1 MWTRFSVAALVLVG
15 LLASGALSQAPD
27 PAQQRTRAQEQMN
40 KGNFKVAYDD
50 FRALCLNEKN
60 DGKEV
65 ASDLVL
71 AVQCLNSLGRTKE
84 FDEFVEATIKAHPNN
99 WRLKQEAANQY
110 INSQHQGFLIA
121 GKYERGFHRGGGK
134 VVNSVEKDRVRA
146 LQLMQEAIQLAQKDD
161 VKPEV
166 AQFFLRLSE
175 QLLNNRGSEE
185 AWRLQYLVDLATL
198 PDLDDGYFYYRNN
211 NGAPVDEKGNPVYH
225 TNPGSWEKATTD
237 GQRWRWAQEQAIENH
252 PQLKFDV
259 WMQFAQFLEQQF
271 GVQTMQQG
279 NYGRFFGPQ
288 SDDDTKKDES
298 GTYALHT
305 LKEDETIAKLAS
317 GIKRF
322 TLPDE
327 FNYIKLWQ
335 KIVAEDKGI
344 HSENAYTQLA
354 QVFENRRQ
362 YPTAAKVWADN
373 IAKHGAGPN
382 NWKTD
387 RRNQIVN
394 NWGTFEP
401 SNTQPAGQGAVVD
414 FRFRNGKK
422 VKFEANALKIDQLL
436 TDLKAYLKSD
446 PGNSIDWNK
455 INIGNI
461 GSQIV
466 YNNETKYVG
475 ESVATWSL
483 DLDPRKEHFDRR
495 ITVTTPMQKPGAYLL
510 TGTMDNGNVSKIIV
524 WVADTAIVHKVL
536 EGKQLY
542 YIGDAV
548 NGAPIAEANVEFF
561 GWQSRHIGNNKF
573 QVVTTNFAEKS
584 GPDGIL
590 IPDPKDL
597 KSDNFQWL
605 ITARDGKDG
614 KARFA
619 YYGFQGV
626 WNGAV
631 HDQEYK
637 QVKIFTITDRPVYR
651 PKQKV
656 NFKLWLRTTK
666 YDQEDTSEYAKK
678 TIPIAIFNPKNEKVQ
693 TKTIDTD
700 DYGGYVGEYEL
711 PEDAT
716 LGQYRISL
724 DAGHNIP
731 LNAMGGNTF
740 RVEEYKKPEF
750 EVKVDAPTEP
760 VMLGEKIT
768 AKINAKYY
776 FGAPVA
782 KGKIKYK
789 ITRSPHNETWYPSA
803 PWDWC
808 FGQGYWWYGYD
819 YSWYRGFNDWCGCR
833 RPLPPWIHRGPQHPP
848 EIVAEVEREISP
860 DGSLDVEIDTAIAK
874 ELHGNTDHEYSISVE
889 VRDESRR
896 TITGS
901 GNVLVARKP
910 FKVFTWIDRGY
921 YRVGDT
927 VGANFKAQTLD
938 KKPVEGKGVVT
949 LYKITYDDKKQPIET
964 AVRRWD
970 VNTNAEGVAEQQ
982 IKASAKGQYRL
993 SYVLTDKK
1001 EHKIEGGYIFTIVGD
1016 GVEGSDYRF
1025 NNLELV
1031 QDKQDYV
1038 PGDKLKLQVN
1048 TDRNDSTVLLFVRP
1062 TGAQYGRSVYQPPKV
1077 IRLKGKSVVEEI
1089 DIVKRDMPNFF
1100 VEALTI
1106 SGGKVYTETKELI
1119 VPPEKRVLN
1128 VEVLPSATVY
1138 KPGQKAKVNV
1148 KLTDFNGENY
1158 SGSTVVSVYDKS
1170 VEYISGGSNV
1180 PDIKEFFW
1188 KWRRH
1193 HNPQTEESLARHS
1206 YNMSLPNK
1214 PGMEFL
1220 GVFGASV
1227 ADEMEQDEAVA
1238 LGDGKFE
1245 GGFGGGRGGML
1256 ANRAMAMDGVGGGG
1270 GRRMEMAAGMAP
1282 GMAPMAAAAPGMN
1295 MLADRQELRKS
1306 AGDANGVE
1314 MQQKQQAGGNA
1325 PLIEPSVRTKFADT
1339 AYWNGAITTG
1349 KDGTAEI
1356 EIDMP
1361 ENLTGW
1367 KIRVW
1372 GMGQG
1377 TKVGSGD
1384 AEVTTRKD
1392 LLVRLQAPRF
1402 FVQKD
1407 EVVLT
1412 ANVHNYLPKEKEVSV
1427 TLEVPGGI
1435 LQPMSDTTVM
1445 VKIPAGGEQR
1455 VDWRCKVTNEG
1466 QAVVRMK
1473 ALTDEES
1480 DAMEMKMPAFVH
1492 GMLKTE
1498 SWASTIRPDKEIGK
1512 VNISVPTER
1521 RVEQSR
1527 LEIRYSPSLAMA
1539 MVDALPYLAEY
1550 PYDTTDTTL
1559 NRFLPSV
1566 ITQKTLLDLK
1576 LNLKEIGE
1584 KRSNLNAQEI
1594 GDDKERAKGWKRF
1607 ERNPVFDE
1615 EELSRMVKDG
1625 VKALTEQQISDGG
1638 WGWFSGW
1645 GEKSYPHTTAV
1656 VVHGLQVAKAN
1667 DVAIVPGVLE
1677 RGVNWLKLYQ
1687 AAELQKLKNFENK
1700 TKDVPHKQYADALD
1714 AFIYMVLND
1723 AEADNTE
1730 MRDRLYRDRVQL
1742 PVYAKAM
1749 FGLALE
1755 KVKDKEKLDMILQN
1769 IEQFLVQDTENE
1781 TAYLRL
1787 PQDNQWWCWY
1797 GSEVEANA
1805 YYLKL
1810 LSKTE
1815 GKGERA
1821 PRIVKYLLNNR
1832 KHATYW
1838 QNTRDTAV
1846 CVESFAEFVKQSG
1859 EQEPALTVEVWID
1872 GEKKKE
1878 VEINKDNLFTYD
1890 NKFVLEGKDVKDGMH
1905 EIEIKRRGKGPIYFN
1920 AYLTNFTL
1928 EDHITKAGLE
1938 VKVNRKYYK
1947 LTPVDKQIKV
1957 EGSRGQALNQKVEKY
1972 ERGELKEG
1980 DTLKSGDLVEVE
1992 LEIDSKN
1999 DYEYIMFEDMKA
2011 AGFETVDVK
2020 SGYNSNSLGAY
2031 MELRDNRVT
2040 FFVRALA
2047 RGKHSVSY
2055 RMRAEIPGK
2064 FSALPTKAS
2073 AVYAPE
2079 LKGNS
2084 DEIKLNIVD

>member
-1 MWTRFSVAALVLVG
+1 MNRTIWIRFSVAALVLLGVI
-15 LLASGALSQAPD
+15 ASGALSQAPD
-27 PAQQRTRAQEQMN
+27 PAQVRAKAQKAMN
-40 KGNFKVAYDD
+40 EGNFKVAYDD
-50 FRALCLNEKN
+50 FRTLCLDGKN

-65 ASDLVL
+65 GSDLER
-71 AVQCLNSLGRTKE
+71 AVQCLNNLGRLKE
-84 FDEFVEATIKAHPNN
+84 FDELVEATIKAHPNN

-110 INSQHQGFLIA
+110 INVQHQGFLIA
-121 GKYERGFHRGGGK
+121 GKYERGHHRGGGK

-146 LQLMQEAIQLAQKDD
+146 LQLMQEAIPLAQKDD
-161 VKPEV
+161 NKGEV

-175 QLLNNRGSEE
+175 QLLNNRGYAE
-185 AWRLQYLVDLATL
+185 AWRLQYLVDLTTL
-198 PDLDDGYFYYRNN
+198 PDLDDGYFYYRDY
-211 NGAPVDEKGNPVYH
+211 NGAPVDEKGNPIYH
-225 TNPGSWEKATTD
+225 TKPESWEKATTD
-237 GQRWRWAQEQAIENH
+237 GQRWRWSQEQAIENQ
-252 PQLKFDV
+252 PALRFAV

-279 NYGRFFGPQ
+279 GYGRHFGAPQ

-335 KIVAEDKGI
+335 KIVAEDKGQ
-344 HSENAYTQLA
+344 HSENALTHLA

-362 YPTAAKVWADN
+362 YPTAAKYWADN
-373 IAKHGAGPN
+373 ITKHGPGPN
-382 NWKTD
+382 DWKKL
-387 RRNQIVN
+387 RREQIVA

-401 SNTQPAGQGAVVD
+401 TNTQPAGQGAVVD
-414 FRFRNGKK
+414 FRFRNAKK
-422 VKFEANALKIDQLL
+422 VKFDAREIKVDLL
-436 TDLKAYLKSD
+436 LADLKAYLKSD
-446 PGNSIDWNK
+446 PGNNVDWNK
-455 INIGNI
+455 INLGQIGYR
-461 GSQIV
+461 IV
-466 YNNETKYVG
+466 HQNETKYLG
-475 ESVATWSL
+475 EAVAAWEL
-483 DLDPRKEHFDRR
+483 ELDPRKDHFDRR
-495 ITVTTPMQKPGAYLL
+495 VTVTTPMQKPGAYML
-510 TGTMDNGNVSKIIV
+510 TGTLVDGNVSKIIV
-524 WVADTAIVHKVL
+524 WVADTALVHKVL

-542 YIGDAV
+542 YVGDAV
-548 NGAPIAEANVEFF
+548 NGAPIPEANVEFF
-561 GWQSRHIGNNKF
+561 GWQQRHLGGNRF

-590 IPDPKDL
+590 MPDPKDL
-597 KSDNFQWL
+597 KADNFQWL
-605 ITARDGKDG
+605 ITARTDKG
-614 KARFA
+614 RLA

-626 WNGAV
+626 WNAAV

-656 NFKLWLRTTK
+656 NFKLWVRTAK
-666 YDQEDTSEYAKK
+666 YDQEDNSEFAKK
-678 TIPIAIFNPKNEKVQ
+678 TFPIVVYDPKNQKIL
-693 TKTIDTD
+693 TKSVETD
-700 DYGGYVGEYEL
+700 EYGGYVGELEL
-711 PEDAT
+711 AADAT
-716 LGQYRISL
+716 LGQYRIQL
-724 DAGHNIP
+724 DQGHNIP
-731 LNAMGGNTF
+731 FNAMGGNTF

-750 EVKVDAPTEP
+750 EVKVAAPEEP

-789 ITRSPHNETWYPSA
+789 ITRNSYSDNWYPSA

-808 FGQGYWWYGYD
+808 FGEGYWWFGYD
-819 YSWYRGFNDWCGCR
+819 YPWYRGFSEWAGCK
-833 RPLPPWIHRGPQHPP
+833 RPMPWWGFRGQRNPP
-848 EIVAEVEREISP
+848 EIVAEVERDISP

-874 ELHGNTDHEYSISVE
+874 EMHGNTDHEYTISVE

-896 TITGS
+896 TITGE
-901 GNVLVARKP
+901 GKVLVARKP
-910 FKVFTWIDRGY
+910 FKVFAWIDRGY

-938 KKPVEGKGVVT
+938 KKPVEGKGVLT
-949 LYKITYDDKKQPIET
+949 LYKITYDAKKQPIET
-964 AVRRWD
+964 AVRQWD
-970 VNTNAEGVAEQQ
+970 LNTNAEGVAEQQ
-982 IKASAKGQYRL
+982 MKASAKGQYRL
-993 SYVLTDKK
+993 SYELVDSKK
-1001 EHKIEGGYIFTIVGD
+1001 HKIEGGYIFTIVGD
-1016 GVEGSDYRF
+1016 GVDGSDYRF
-1025 NNLELV
+1025 NNLELI
-1031 QDKQDYV
+1031 QDKKDYV
-1038 PGDKLKLQVN
+1038 PGDKLKLQIN
-1048 TDRNDSTVLLFVRP
+1048 TDRTDSTVLLFTRP
-1062 TGAQYGRSVYQPPKV
+1062 TNGVYQPPKV
-1077 IRLKGKSVVEEI
+1077 IRLKGKSTIEDIE
-1089 DIVKRDMPNFF
+1089 IVKRDMPNFF

-1106 SGGKVYTETKELI
+1106 SGGRVHIETKELI
-1119 VPPEKRVLN
+1119 VPPEKRILN
-1128 VEVLPSATVY
+1128 VEVLPSETVY
-1138 KPGQKAKVNV
+1138 KPGAKAKVKI

-1158 SGSTVVSVYDKS
+1158 SGSTVVSMYDKS

-1180 PDIKEFFW
+1180 PNIKEFFW

-1193 HNPQTEESLARHS
+1193 HNPQTQESLARHS
-1206 YNMSLPNK
+1206 HNMTLLNK
-1214 PGMEFL
+1214 PGMDFL
-1220 GVFGASV
+1220 GVFGSSV
-1227 ADEMEQDEAVA
+1227 ADEVQDGDALASMVEAEGG
-1238 LGDGKFE
+1238 L
-1245 GGFGGGRGGML
+1245 GGFGGGGEGR
-1256 ANRAMAMDGVGGGG
+1256 GG
-1270 GRRMEMAAGMAP
+1270 GRMANRGMLMESRREMAGFAAAP
-1282 GMAPMAAAAPGMN
+1282 GAPMAANA
-1295 MLADRQELRKS
+1295 LADRAGGDMLRK
-1306 AGDANGVE
+1306 AAPADGVE
-1314 MQQKQQAGGNA
+1314 LQQAKQQGDGGGA
-1325 PLIEPSVRTKFADT
+1325 PLVEPSVRTKFADT
-1339 AYWNGAITTG
+1339 AYWNGSITTA
-1349 KDGTAEI
+1349 KDGTAEF
-1356 EIDMP
+1356 EVDMP

-1377 TKVGSGD
+1377 TRVGSGD

-1412 ANVHNYLPKEKEVSV
+1412 ANVHNYLPKEKEVTV
-1427 TLEVPGGI
+1427 TLEVPGGVI
-1435 LQPMSDTTVM
+1435 QPMTDATVKI
-1445 VKIPAGGEQR
+1445 KIPAGGEQR

-1466 QAVVRMK
+1466 EAVVRMK

-1498 SWASTIRPDKEIGK
+1498 SWASTIRPDKEVGK
-1512 VNISVPTER
+1512 VNIMVPTER
-1521 RVEQSR
+1521 RIEQSK

-1550 PYDTTDTTL
+1550 PYDSTDQTL

-1566 ITQKTLLDLK
+1566 ITQRTLLDLK

-1584 KRSNLNAQEI
+1584 KRTNLNAQEI

-1607 ERNPVFDE
+1607 DRNPVFDE

-1638 WGWFSGW
+1638 WGWFSGY
-1645 GEKSYPHTTAV
+1645 GEKSYPHTTCV
-1656 VVHGLQVAKAN
+1656 VVHGLQVAKSN
-1667 DVAIVPGVLE
+1667 DVAIVPGVIE
-1677 RGVNWLKLYQ
+1677 RGVNWLKIYQ
-1687 AAELQKLKNFENK
+1687 GQQLQYLKNFENK
-1700 TKDVPHKQYADALD
+1700 TKDVPKKQYADALD
-1714 AFIYMVLND
+1714 AFCYMILVD
-1723 AEADNTE
+1723 AGADNVE
-1730 MRDRLYRDRVQL
+1730 MRDRIYRDRIQV

-1755 KVKDKEKLDMILQN
+1755 KLGDKEKLDMILQN

-1781 TAYLRL
+1781 TAYLKL
-1787 PQDNQWWCWY
+1787 PQDNYWWCWY

-1815 GKGERA
+1815 AKGERA
-1821 PRIVKYLLNNR
+1821 PRLVKYLLNNR

-1846 CVESFAEFVKQSG
+1846 CVEAFADFVRASG

-1905 EIEIKRRGKGPIYFN
+1905 EVEIKRRGKGPIYFN

-1938 VKVNRKYYK
+1938 VKVERKYYK
-1947 LTPVDKQIKV
+1947 LNPVDKQIKV

-1972 ERGELKEG
+1972 ERVELKEG
-1980 DTLKSGDLVEVE
+1980 DTLKSGDLVEIE
-1992 LEIDSKN
+1992 LAIDSKN
-1999 DYEYIMFEDMKA
+1999 DYEYVMFEDMKA
-2011 AGFETVDVK
+2011 AGLETVDLR

-2040 FFVRALA
+2040 FMVRALA
-2047 RGKHSVSY
+2047 RGNHSVSY

-2064 FSALPTKAS
+2064 FSALPTRAS

>member
-1 MWTRFSVAALVLVG
+1 MNSKPWIRFSLAGLVLLAVI
-15 LLASGALSQAPD
+15 ASGALSQAPN
-27 PAQQRTRAQEQMN
+27 PAQTRTKAQTAMN
-40 KGNFKVAYDD
+40 QGNFKVAYDD
-50 FRALCLNEKN
+50 FRLLCLDPKN

-65 ASDLVL
+65 ATDL
-71 AVQCLNSLGRTKE
+71 ANGVQCLNNLGRLKE
-84 FDEFVEATIKAHPNN
+84 FDEFIEATIKAHSGN
-99 WRLKQEAANQY
+99 WRLLQEAANQY
-110 INSQHQGFLIA
+110 INVQHQGFLIA
-121 GKYERGFHRGGGK
+121 GKYERGHHRGGGK
-134 VVNSVEKDRVRA
+134 VVNSTERDRVRG
-146 LQLMQEAIQLAQKDD
+146 LQLMQDALPLVVKDD
-161 VKPEV
+161 NKADVS
-166 AQFFLRLSE
+166 QFYLRLSE
-175 QLLNNRGSEE
+175 YLLNNRGFYE
-185 AWRLQYLVDLATL
+185 AWRLQYLVDLSKL
-198 PDLDDGYFYYRNN
+198 PDLDDGYVMYQEY
-211 NGAPVDEKGNPVYH
+211 NGVPVDEQGNPVFH
-225 TNPGSWEKATTD
+225 SKPESWEKATTD
-237 GQRWRWAQEQAIENH
+237 GQRWRWAQEQAIENQ
-252 PQLKFDV
+252 PSQRLAI
-259 WMQFAQFLEQQF
+259 WSQFAEFLEQQF
-271 GVQTMQQG
+271 GVQSMQYG
-279 NYGRFFGPQ
+279 NWGRNFGRPT
-288 SDDDTKKDES
+288 SDDSTKKDES

-305 LKEDETIAKLAS
+305 LKEEETIAKLAS

-327 FNYIKLWQ
+327 FNYIKIWQ
-335 KIVAEDKGI
+335 KIVAEDKGAY
-344 HSENAYTQLA
+344 SENSLTHLA

-362 YPTAAKVWADN
+362 YPTAAKYWADS
-373 IAKHGAGPN
+373 IAKHGAGPSE
-382 NWKTD
+382 WKKL
-387 RRNQIVN
+387 RREQIVA

-401 SNTQPAGQGAVVD
+401 TNTQPAGQGAVVD
-414 FRFRNGKK
+414 FRFRNASK
-422 VKFEANALKIDQLL
+422 VKFEARSIKVDLL
-436 TDLKAYLKSD
+436 IADLKAYLKSD
-446 PGNSIDWNK
+446 PGNNVDWNK
-455 INIGNI
+455 INLGNI
-461 GSQIV
+461 GYRIV
-466 YNNETKYVG
+466 QQNETKYVG
-475 ESVATWSL
+475 DAVANWSL
-483 DLDPRKEHFDRR
+483 DLEPRKEHLDRR
-495 ITVTTPMQKPGAYLL
+495 ITVTTPLQKPGAYML
-510 TGTMDNGNVSKIIV
+510 TGTLENGNVSKIIL

-536 EGKQLY
+536 EGRQMY
-542 YIGDAV
+542 FVGDAV
-548 NGAPIAEANVEFF
+548 NGTPIPEANVEFF
-561 GWQSRHIGNNKF
+561 GWQSRHLGGNRF
-573 QVVTTNFAEKS
+573 QVVTANFAEKT
-584 GPDGIL
+584 GPDGL
-590 IPDPKDL
+590 LFPDPKDL
-597 KSDNFQWL
+597 KADNFQWL
-605 ITARDGKDG
+605 IMARSDKGRM
-614 KARFA
+614 AFF
-619 YYGFQGV
+619 GFNNV
-626 WNGAV
+626 WNAAV
-631 HDQEYK
+631 HDQEYN
-637 QVKIFTITDRPVYR
+637 QVKIFSITDRPVYR

-656 NFKLWLRTTK
+656 NFKMWFRTAK
-666 YDQEDTSEYAKK
+666 YDQEDTSEFAKR
-678 TIPIAIFNPKNEKVQ
+678 TVPIVIYSPKNEKVL
-693 TKTIDTD
+693 TKTIETD
-700 DYGGYVGEYEL
+700 EYGGYVGEYEL

-716 LGQYRISL
+716 LGQYRIQL
-724 DAGHNIP
+724 DQGHNIR
-731 LNAMGGNTF
+731 LNAMGGNSF

-750 EVKVDAPTEP
+750 EVKVAAPEEP

-789 ITRSPHNETWYPSA
+789 VLRTSYSDNWYPSA

-808 FGQGYWWYGYD
+808 FGQGYWWFGYD
-819 YSWYRGFNDWCGCR
+819 YPWYRGFNEWAGCR
-833 RPLPPWIHRGPQHPP
+833 RPLPWWGFRGQRNPP
-848 EIVAEVEREISP
+848 EVVAEVERDISP
-860 DGSLDVEIDTAIAK
+860 DGSLDVEIDTGIAK
-874 ELHGNTDHEYSISVE
+874 ELHGNTDHEYTISVE

-896 TITGS
+896 TITGE
-901 GNVLVARKP
+901 GKVLVARKP
-910 FKVFTWIDRGY
+910 FKVFAWIDRGY

-938 KKPVEGKGVVT
+938 KKPVAGKGVLT

-964 AVRRWD
+964 PVRKWD
-970 VNTNAEGVAEQQ
+970 LNTNAEGTAEQQ
-982 IKASAKGQYRL
+982 MKASEKGQYRL
-993 SYVLTDKK
+993 SYELVDSK

-1016 GVEGSDYRF
+1016 GVDGSDYRF
-1025 NNLELV
+1025 NNLELI
-1031 QDKQDYV
+1031 QDKKDYE
-1038 PGDKLKLQVN
+1038 PGDKLKLQIN
-1048 TDRNDSTVLLFVRP
+1048 TDRTDSTVLLFTRP
-1062 TGAQYGRSVYQPPKV
+1062 TNGVYQKPKV
-1077 IRLKGKSVVEEI
+1077 IRLKGKSTIEDIE
-1089 DIVKRDMPNFF
+1089 IVKRDMPNFF

-1106 SGGKVYTETKELI
+1106 SGGKVHVETKELI
-1119 VPPEKRVLN
+1119 VPPEKRILN
-1128 VEVLPSATVY
+1128 VEVLPSETVY
-1138 KPGQKAKVNV
+1138 KPGAKAKVKI

-1170 VEYISGGSNV
+1170 VDYISGGSNV

-1193 HNPQTEESLARHS
+1193 HNPQTQESLNRYSH
-1206 YNMSLPNK
+1206 NMTLPNK
-1214 PGMEFL
+1214 PGMENL

-1227 ADEMEQDEAVA
+1227 ADDAEESDELAVLA
-1238 LGDGKFE
+1238 EAGPAGL
-1245 GGFGGGRGGML
+1245 GGFGGGGGGPGAMRGM
-1256 ANRAMAMDGVGGGG
+1256 AMAA
-1270 GRRMEMAAGMAP
+1270 RRESAANSAMPAA
-1282 GMAPMAAAAPGMN
+1282 APMAAMDG
-1295 MLADRQELRKS
+1295 LADRGGGELRKNAAEKPG
-1306 AGDANGVE
+1306 AGLE
-1314 MQQKQQAGGNA
+1314 LQQAKQQAGGG
-1325 PLIEPSVRTKFADT
+1325 PLVEPSVRTKFADT
-1339 AYWNGAITTG
+1339 AYWNGAVTTG
-1349 KDGTAEI
+1349 KDGTAEL
-1356 EIDMP
+1356 EFDMP
-1361 ENLTGW
+1361 EQLTGW
-1367 KIRVW
+1367 KMRVW
-1372 GMGQG
+1372 GMGHG
-1377 TKVGSGD
+1377 TRVGSGD

-1412 ANVHNYLPKEKEVSV
+1412 ANVHNYLKVDKEVTV
-1427 TLEVPGGI
+1427 ALDVPGGL
-1435 LQPMSDTTVM
+1435 LQPMSDATVK

-1466 QAVVRMK
+1466 EAVVRMK

-1512 VNISVPTER
+1512 VNIMVPTER
-1521 RVEQSR
+1521 RAEQSL

-1550 PYDTTDTTL
+1550 PYDSTDQTL

-1566 ITQKTLLDLK
+1566 ITQRTLLDLK

-1594 GDDKERAKGWKRF
+1594 GDDKERAKQWKRF
-1607 ERNPVFDE
+1607 DRNPVFEE

-1638 WGWFSGW
+1638 WGWFSGY
-1645 GEKSYPHTTAV
+1645 GERSYPHTTCV
-1656 VVHGLQVAKAN
+1656 VVHGLQVAKSN
-1667 DVAIVPGVLE
+1667 DVAIVPGVIE
-1677 RGVNWLKLYQ
+1677 RGVEWIKRYQ
-1687 AAELQKLKNFENK
+1687 AEQLQWLKNFENK
-1700 TKDVPHKQYADALD
+1700 TPKVPQKQYADALD
-1714 AFIYMVLND
+1714 AFCHMILAD
-1723 AEADNTE
+1723 AGADNVE
-1730 MRDRLYRDRVQL
+1730 MRDRIYRDRIQI
-1742 PVYAKAM
+1742 PVYGKAM

-1755 KVKDKEKLDMILQN
+1755 KLGDKEKLNMILQN

-1781 TAYLRL
+1781 TAYLKL
-1787 PQDNQWWCWY
+1787 PQDNYWWCWY

-1821 PRIVKYLLNNR
+1821 PRLVKYLLNNR

-1846 CVESFAEFVKQSG
+1846 CVEAFAEFIRASG

-1890 NKFVLEGKDVKDGMH
+1890 NKFVLAGKDVKDGMH

-1947 LTPVDKQIKV
+1947 LNPVEKKIKV
-1957 EGSRGQALNQKVEKY
+1957 EGSRGQALDQKVEKY
-1972 ERGELKEG
+1972 ERQELKEG
-1980 DTLKSGDLVEVE
+1980 DTLKSGDLVEIE

-1999 DYEYIMFEDMKA
+1999 DYEYVMFEDMKA
-2011 AGFETVDVK
+2011 AGFETVDLR

-2040 FFVRALA
+2040 FMVRALA

>member
-1 MWTRFSVAALVLVG
+1 MNRTTWTRFSVTALVLLGVI
-15 LLASGALSQAPD
+15 ASGALSQAPD
-27 PAQQRTRAQEQMN
+27 PAQVRAKAQKAMN
-40 KGNFKVAYDD
+40 DGNFKVAYDA
-50 FRALCLNEKN
+50 FRTLCLEGKN

-65 ASDLVL
+65 ASDLER
-71 AVQCLNSLGRTKE
+71 AVQCLNNLGRIKE
-84 FDEFVEATIKAHPNN
+84 FDELAEATIKAHPNN
-99 WRLKQEAANQY
+99 WRLKQEVANQY
-110 INSQHQGFLIA
+110 INVQHQGFLIA
-121 GKYERGFHRGGGK
+121 GKYERGHHRGGGK

-146 LQLMQEAIQLAQKDD
+146 LQLMQDAIPLAQKDD
-161 VKPEV
+161 NKGEV

-175 QLLNNRGSEE
+175 QLLNNRGHYE
-185 AWRLQYLVDLATL
+185 AWRLQYLADLTTL
-198 PDLDDGYFYYRNN
+198 PDLDDGYFYYRDY

-225 TNPGSWEKATTD
+225 TKPESWEKATTD
-237 GQRWRWAQEQAIENH
+237 GQRWRWAQEQAIENQ
-252 PQLKFDV
+252 PALRIDI
-259 WMQFAQFLEQQF
+259 WMQFANFLEQQF

-279 NYGRFFGPQ
+279 GWGRHFGGPQ
-288 SDDDTKKDES
+288 TDDDTKKDES

-305 LKEDETIAKLAS
+305 LKEEETIAKLAS

-327 FNYIKLWQ
+327 FNFIKLYQ
-335 KIVAEDKGI
+335 KIVAEDKG
-344 HSENAYTQLA
+344 HYSENAMTHLA

-362 YPTAAKVWADN
+362 YPTAAKYWADN
-373 IAKHGAGPN
+373 IAKHGAGPSD
-382 NWKTD
+382 WKKA
-387 RRNQIVN
+387 RREQIVA
-394 NWGTFEP
+394 NWGTFEM

-422 VKFEANALKIDQLL
+422 VKFDAREIKVDLL
-436 TDLKAYLKSD
+436 LNDLKAYLKSD
-446 PGNSIDWNK
+446 PGNNVDWNK
-455 INIGNI
+455 INLGQIGYR
-461 GSQIV
+461 IV
-466 YNNETKYVG
+466 HQNETKYLG
-475 ESVATWSL
+475 EAVAAWEL
-483 DLDPRKEHFDRR
+483 DLEPRKDHFDKR
-495 ITVTTPMQKPGAYLL
+495 ITVTTPLQKPGAYML
-510 TGTMDNGNVSKIIV
+510 TGTLIDGNVSKIIV
-524 WVADTAIVHKVL
+524 WVADTALVHKVL

-542 YIGDAV
+542 YVGDAV
-548 NGAPIAEANVEFF
+548 NGAPIPEANVEFF
-561 GWQSRHIGNNKF
+561 GWQSRHLGGNRF

-597 KSDNFQWL
+597 KQDNFQWL
-605 ITARDGKDG
+605 ITARTDKG
-614 KARFA
+614 RLA

-626 WNGAV
+626 WNAAI
-631 HDQEYK
+631 HDQEYN

-656 NFKLWLRTTK
+656 NFKLWFRTAK
-666 YDQEDTSEYAKK
+666 YDQEDTSEFAKK
-678 TIPIAIFNPKNEKVQ
+678 TVPIVVYDPKNQKLL
-693 TKTIDTD
+693 TKTIETD
-700 DYGGYVGEYEL
+700 EYGGYAGELEL
-711 PEDAT
+711 KEDAT
-716 LGQYRISL
+716 LGTYRIQL
-724 DAGHNIP
+724 DQGHNIR

-750 EVKVDAPTEP
+750 EVKVAAPEEP

-789 ITRSPHNETWYPSA
+789 VLRNSYADNWYPSA

-808 FGQGYWWYGYD
+808 FGEGYWWFGYD
-819 YSWYRGFNDWCGCR
+819 YPWYRGFSEWAGCK
-833 RPLPPWIHRGPQHPP
+833 RPLPWWGYRGQRNPP
-848 EIVAEVEREISP
+848 EVVAEVEREISP

-874 ELHGNTDHEYSISVE
+874 ELHGNTDHEYTISVE

-896 TITGS
+896 TITGE
-901 GNVLVARKP
+901 GKVLVARKP
-910 FKVFTWIDRGY
+910 FKVFAWIDRGY

-938 KKPVEGKGVVT
+938 KKPVAGKGVLT
-949 LYKITYDDKKQPIET
+949 LYKISYDDKKQPIET
-964 AVRRWD
+964 PVRQWD
-970 VNTNAEGVAEQQ
+970 LNTNAEGVAGQQ
-982 IKASAKGQYRL
+982 MKASAKGQYRL
-993 SYVLTDKK
+993 SYVLEDSKQ
-1001 EHKIEGGYIFTIVGD
+1001 HKIEGGYIFTIVGD
-1016 GVEGSDYRF
+1016 GADGSDYRF
-1025 NNLELV
+1025 NNLELI
-1031 QDKQDYV
+1031 QDKKDYV
-1038 PGDKLKLQVN
+1038 PGDKLQLKIN
-1048 TDRNDSTVLLFVRP
+1048 TDRTDSTVLLFTRP
-1062 TGAQYGRSVYQPPKV
+1062 TNGVYQPPKV
-1077 IRLKGKSVVEEI
+1077 IRLKGKSTIENI

-1106 SGGKVYTETKELI
+1106 SGGRVHVETKELI
-1119 VPPEKRVLN
+1119 VPPEKRILN
-1128 VEVLPSATVY
+1128 VEVLPSAETY
-1138 KPGQKAKVNV
+1138 KPGSKAKVKI

-1180 PDIKEFFW
+1180 PNIKEFFW

-1193 HNPQTEESLARHS
+1193 HNPQTQESLNRYSH
-1206 YNMSLPNK
+1206 NMTLPNK
-1214 PGMEFL
+1214 PGMDFL
-1220 GVFGASV
+1220 GVFGSSV
-1227 ADEMEQDEAVA
+1227 ADEVGEEEQLVEAEGA
-1238 LGDGKFE
+1238 NL
-1245 GGFGGGRGGML
+1245 GGFGGGGGRGGMM
-1256 ANRAMAMDGVGGGG
+1256 AARGMAMES
-1270 GRRMEMAAGMAP
+1270 RRELAAFAAP
-1282 GMAPMAAAAPGMN
+1282 GAPMAAMN
-1295 MLADRQELRKS
+1295 GLADRQGGDMLRK
-1306 AGDANGVE
+1306 AAPADGVE
-1314 MQQKQQAGGNA
+1314 LQQAKQQTGGVQ
-1325 PLIEPSVRTKFADT
+1325 PLVEPSVRTKFADT
-1339 AYWNGAITTG
+1339 AYWNGAITTA

-1372 GMGQG
+1372 GMGHG
-1377 TKVGSGD
+1377 TRVGSGD

-1412 ANVHNYLPKEKEVSV
+1412 ANVHNYLKKEKEVSV

-1435 LQPMSDTTVM
+1435 LQPMSDATVM

-1466 QAVVRMK
+1466 EAVVRMK
-1473 ALTDEES
+1473 ALTVEES

-1498 SWASTIRPDKEIGK
+1498 SWASTIRPDKEVGK
-1512 VNISVPTER
+1512 VNLTVPTER
-1521 RVEQSR
+1521 RVDQSK

-1550 PYDTTDTTL
+1550 PYDSTDQTL

-1566 ITQKTLLDLK
+1566 ITQRTLLDLK

-1584 KRSNLNAQEI
+1584 KRTNLNAQEI

-1607 ERNPVFDE
+1607 DRNPVFEE

-1638 WGWFSGW
+1638 WGWFSGY
-1645 GEKSYPHTTAV
+1645 GERSYPHTTCV
-1656 VVHGLQVAKAN
+1656 VVHGLQVAKSN
-1667 DVAIVPGVLE
+1667 DVALVPGVLE
-1677 RGVNWLKLYQ
+1677 RGVEWLKRYQ
-1687 AAELQKLKNFENK
+1687 AEQLQWLKNFENK
-1700 TKDVPHKQYADALD
+1700 TKNVHQKQYADALD
-1714 AFIYMVLND
+1714 AFCYMILVD
-1723 AEADNTE
+1723 AGADNVE
-1730 MRDRLYRDRVQL
+1730 MRDRIYRDRIQV

-1755 KVKDKEKLDMILQN
+1755 KLGDKEKLGMILQN

-1781 TAYLRL
+1781 TAYLKL
-1787 PQDNQWWCWY
+1787 PQDNYWWCWY

-1815 GKGERA
+1815 AKGERA
-1821 PRIVKYLLNNR
+1821 PRLVKYLLNNR

-1846 CVESFAEFVKQSG
+1846 CVEAFADFVRASG

-1878 VEINKDNLFTYD
+1878 VEINRDNLFTYD
-1890 NKFVLEGKDVKDGMH
+1890 NKFVLAGKDVKDGMH
-1905 EIEIKRRGKGPIYFN
+1905 EVEIKRRGKGPIYFN

-1947 LTPVDKQIKV
+1947 LNPVDKQIKV

-1972 ERGELKEG
+1972 ERAELKEG

-1992 LEIDSKN
+1992 LAIDSKN
-1999 DYEYIMFEDMKA
+1999 DYEYVMFEDMKA
-2011 AGFETVDVK
+2011 AGFETVDLR

-2031 MELRDNRVT
+2031 MELRDARVT

-2047 RGKHSVSY
+2047 RGNHSVSY

>member
-1 MWTRFSVAALVLVG
+1 MNRSLWTRFSVAGLILLGLV
-15 LLASGALSQAPD
+15 ASGAFSQAPD
-27 PAQQRTRAQEQMN
+27 PTQLRAKAQQQMN
-40 KGNFKVAYDD
+40 TGNFKNAYDD
-50 FRALCLNEKN
+50 FRQLCLDPKN

-65 ASDLVL
+65 ASDLAQ
-71 AVQCLNSLGRTKE
+71 AVQCLNALGRIKE
-84 FDEFVEATIKAHPNN
+84 FDEVVEDAIKAHANN

-110 INSQHQGFLIA
+110 INVQHQGFLIA
-121 GKYERGFHRGGGK
+121 GKYERGHHRGGGK

-146 LQLMQEAIQLAQKDD
+146 LQLMQDGIPLAQKDD
-161 VKPEV
+161 AKPDV
-166 AQFFLRLSE
+166 AQYFLRLSE
-175 QLLNNRGSEE
+175 YLLNNRGVYE

-198 PDLDDGYFYYRNN
+198 PDLDDGYFYYRDY

-225 TNPGSWEKATTD
+225 TKPESWEKATTD

-252 PQLKFDV
+252 PPLKLDV

-271 GVQTMQQG
+271 GVQSMQQG
-279 NYGRFFGPQ
+279 GYGRFFSGAQ

-322 TLPDE
+322 KLPDE
-327 FNYIKLWQ
+327 FNYIKLFQ
-335 KIVAEDKGI
+335 KIVAEDKGV
-344 HSENAYTQLA
+344 HSENSLTQLA
-354 QVFENRRQ
+354 QIFENRRQ
-362 YPTAAKVWADN
+362 YPTAAKYWADS
-373 IAKHGAGPN
+373 IAKHGPGPN
-382 NWKTD
+382 DWKKA
-387 RRNQIVN
+387 RREQIVS
-394 NWGTFEP
+394 NWGLFEP
-401 SNTQPAGQGAVVD
+401 TNTQPAGAGAIVD

-422 VKFEANALKIDQLL
+422 VKFEANEIKVDLL
-436 TDLKAYLKSD
+436 LADLKAYLKSD
-446 PGNSIDWNK
+446 PGNNIDWNK

-461 GSQIV
+461 GYRIV
-466 YNNETKYVG
+466 NSNETKYVG
-475 ESVATWSL
+475 DSVANWSL
-483 DLDPRKEHFDRR
+483 DLEPRKEHFDRR
-495 ITVTTPMQKPGAYLL
+495 ISVTTPMQKPGAYLL
-510 TGTMDNGNVSKIIV
+510 TGTMENGNVSKIIV

-536 EGKQLY
+536 AGKQLY
-542 YIGDAV
+542 FIGDAV
-548 NGAPIAEANVEFF
+548 NGAPVPEANVEFF
-561 GWQSRHIGNNKF
+561 GWQSRHLGGNRF
-573 QVVTTNFAEKS
+573 QVVTSNFAEKA

-590 IPDPKDL
+590 MPDPKDL
-597 KSDNFQWL
+597 KQDNFQWL
-605 ITARDGKDG
+605 ITARDKDG
-614 KARFA
+614 KGRMAF
-619 YYGFQGV
+619 YGFQGV
-626 WNGAV
+626 WNGAAS
-631 HDQEYK
+631 DQEYN
-637 QVKIFTITDRPVYR
+637 QVKIFAITDRPVYR

-656 NFKLWLRTTK
+656 NFKLWFRTAK

-678 TIPIAIFNPKNEKVQ
+678 TLPIVIYNPKNEKVQ

-700 DYGGYVGEYEL
+700 EFGGYVGELDL
-711 PEDAT
+711 PEDAV
-716 LGQYRISL
+716 LGQYRIQL
-724 DAGHNIP
+724 DQGHNIRFT
-731 LNAMGGNTF
+731 AMGGNTF

-750 EVKVDAPTEP
+750 EVKVDAPTDP

-789 ITRSPHNETWYPSA
+789 ITRNSHNDNWYPSA

-808 FGQGYWWYGYD
+808 FGEGYWWYGYD
-819 YSWYRGFNDWCGCR
+819 YPWYRGFSEWASCR
-833 RPLPPWIHRGPQHPP
+833 RPLPWWGYRGHQNPP
-848 EIVAEVEREISP
+848 EVVAEVERDISP

-901 GNVLVARKP
+901 GKVLVARKP

-949 LYKITYDDKKQPIET
+949 LYKISYDDKKQPIET

-970 VNTNAEGVAEQQ
+970 VNTNEEGVAEQQ
-982 IKASAKGQYRL
+982 LKASAKGQYRL

-1001 EHKIEGGYIFTIVGD
+1001 DHKIEGGYIFTIVGD
-1016 GVEGSDYRF
+1016 GVDGSDYRF
-1025 NNLELV
+1025 NNLELI
-1031 QDKQDYV
+1031 QDKKDYV
-1038 PGDKLKLQVN
+1038 PGDKLKLQIN
-1048 TDRNDSTVLLFVRP
+1048 TDRTDSTVLLFVRP
-1062 TGAQYGRSVYQPPKV
+1062 TNGVYAPPKV
-1077 IRLKGKSVVEEI
+1077 IRLKGKTTIEDIEI
-1089 DIVKRDMPNFF
+1089 AKRDMPNFF

-1106 SGGKVYTETKELI
+1106 SGGKVHIETKELI

-1128 VEVLPSATVY
+1128 VEVLPSATTY
-1138 KPGQKAKVNV
+1138 KPGQKAKVKI

-1193 HNPQTEESLARHS
+1193 HNPQTQESLARFSH
-1206 YNMSLPNK
+1206 NMSLPNK
-1214 PGMEFL
+1214 PGMDFL

-1227 ADEMEQDEAVA
+1227 ADEIEERDEVLAAGVEFQ
-1238 LGDGKFE
+1238 GKP
-1245 GGFGGGRGGML
+1245 GGFGGGRGGGAML
-1256 ANRAMAMDGVGGGG
+1256 QNRAMAMDGVA
-1270 GRRMEMAAGMAP
+1270 GRREAAGFAMPP
-1282 GMAPMAAAAPGMN
+1282 GAPMAAAAPGGMN
-1295 MLADRQELRKS
+1295 QLADRQELRKS
-1306 AGDANGVE
+1306 MADANGIE
-1314 MQQKQQAGGNA
+1314 QQGKQQTGGG
-1325 PLIEPSVRTKFADT
+1325 PLLEPSVRTKFADT
-1339 AYWNGAITTG
+1339 AYWNGAVSTG

-1367 KIRVW
+1367 KVRVW
-1372 GMGQG
+1372 GMGHG

-1412 ANVHNYLPKEKEVSV
+1412 ANVHNYLPKEKEVTV
-1427 TLEVPGGI
+1427 ALEVPGGV
-1435 LQPMSDTTVM
+1435 LQPMTDAT
-1445 VKIPAGGEQR
+1445 VKIKVPAGGEQR

-1466 QAVVRMK
+1466 EAVVRMK

-1480 DAMEMKMPAFVH
+1480 DAMEMKMPSFVH

-1521 RVEQSR
+1521 RIDQSR

-1584 KRSNLNAQEI
+1584 KRTNLNAQEI

-1625 VKALTEQQISDGG
+1625 VKTLTDQQISDGG

-1645 GEKSYPHTTAV
+1645 GEKSYPHTTCV
-1656 VVHGLQVAKAN
+1656 VVHGLQVARAN

-1677 RGVNWLKLYQ
+1677 RGVNWLKSYQ
-1687 AAELQKLKNFENK
+1687 ALQVQYLKNFENK
-1700 TKDVPHKQYADALD
+1700 TKDVPQKQYADALD
-1714 AFIYMVLND
+1714 AFCYMVLID
-1723 AEADNTE
+1723 GEVDNTE
-1730 MRDRLYRDRVQL
+1730 MRDRLYRDRIQL
-1742 PVYAKAM
+1742 PVYAKSM

-1769 IEQFLVQDTENE
+1769 IEQFLVQDVENE
-1781 TAYLRL
+1781 TAYLKL
-1787 PQDNQWWCWY
+1787 PQENQWWCWY

-1821 PRIVKYLLNNR
+1821 PRLVKYLLNNR

-1957 EGSRGQALNQKVEKY
+1957 QGSRGQALNQKVEKY

-1980 DTLKSGDLVEVE
+1980 DTLKSGDLVEIE

-2011 AGFETVDVK
+2011 AGFETVDLK

-2055 RMRAEIPGK
+2055 RMRAETPGK

>member
-1 MWTRFSVAALVLVG
+1 MNRTIWIRFSVAALVLLGVI
-15 LLASGALSQAPD
+15 ASGALSQAPD
-27 PAQQRTRAQEQMN
+27 AGQIRAKAQKAMN
-40 KGNFKVAYDD
+40 EGNFKVAYDD
-50 FRALCLNEKN
+50 FRTLCLDGKN

-65 ASDLVL
+65 GSDLER
-71 AVQCLNSLGRTKE
+71 AVQCLNNLARLKE
-84 FDEFVEATIKAHPNN
+84 FDELVEATIKAHPNN

-110 INSQHQGFLIA
+110 INTQHQGFLIA
-121 GKYERGFHRGGGK
+121 GKYERGHHRGGGK

-146 LQLMQEAIQLAQKDD
+146 LQLMQEAIPLAQKDD
-161 VKPEV
+161 SKGEV

-175 QLLNNRGSEE
+175 QLLNNRGYAE
-185 AWRLQYLVDLATL
+185 AWRLQYLVDLTTL
-198 PDLDDGYFYYRNN
+198 PDLDDGYFYYRDY
-211 NGAPVDEKGNPVYH
+211 NGAPVDEKGNPIYH
-225 TNPGSWEKATTD
+225 TKPESWEKATTD
-237 GQRWRWAQEQAIENH
+237 GQRWRWAQEQAIENQ
-252 PQLKFDV
+252 PSLRFDV

-279 NYGRFFGPQ
+279 GYGRHFGGPQ
-288 SDDDTKKDES
+288 VDDDTKKDES

-335 KIVAEDKGI
+335 KIVAEDKGM
-344 HSENAYTQLA
+344 HSENSLTQLA

-362 YPTAAKVWADN
+362 YPTAAKYWADS
-373 IAKHGAGPN
+373 ITKHGPGPN
-382 NWKTD
+382 DWKKL
-387 RRNQIVN
+387 RREQIVA

-401 SNTQPAGQGAVVD
+401 TNTQPAGQGAVVD

-422 VKFEANALKIDQLL
+422 VKFDAREIKVDLL
-436 TDLKAYLKSD
+436 LADLKAYLKSD
-446 PGNSIDWNK
+446 PGNNVDWNK
-455 INIGNI
+455 INLGQIGYR
-461 GSQIV
+461 IV
-466 YNNETKYVG
+466 HQNETKYLG
-475 ESVATWSL
+475 EEVANWAL
-483 DLDPRKEHFDRR
+483 DLEPRKDHFDRR
-495 ITVTTPMQKPGAYLL
+495 VTVTTPMQKPGAYML
-510 TGTMDNGNVSKIIV
+510 TGTLADGNVSKIIV
-524 WVADTAIVHKVL
+524 WVADTALVHKVL

-542 YIGDAV
+542 YVGDAV
-548 NGAPIAEANVEFF
+548 NGAPIPEANVEFF
-561 GWQSRHIGNNKF
+561 GWQSRHLGGNRF

-590 IPDPKDL
+590 MPDPKDL
-597 KSDNFQWL
+597 KADNFQWL
-605 ITARDGKDG
+605 ITARTDKG
-614 KARFA
+614 RLA

-626 WNGAV
+626 WNAAV

-656 NFKLWLRTTK
+656 NFKLWLRTAK
-666 YDQEDTSEYAKK
+666 YDQEDNSEFAKRS
-678 TIPIAIFNPKNEKVQ
+678 IPIVVYSPKNEKIL
-693 TKTIDTD
+693 TKTVETD
-700 DYGGYVGEYEL
+700 EYGGYVGELEL
-711 PEDAT
+711 AEDAA
-716 LGQYRISL
+716 LGQYRIQL
-724 DAGHNIP
+724 DQGHNIP
-731 LNAMGGNTF
+731 FNAMGGNTF

-750 EVKVDAPTEP
+750 EVKVAAPEEP

-789 ITRSPHNETWYPSA
+789 ITRTSYSDNWYPSA

-808 FGQGYWWYGYD
+808 FGEGYWWFGYD
-819 YSWYRGFNDWCGCR
+819 YPWYRGFSEWASCK
-833 RPLPPWIHRGPQHPP
+833 RPLPWWGFRGQRNPP
-848 EIVAEVEREISP
+848 EIVAEVERDISP

-896 TITGS
+896 TITGE
-901 GNVLVARKP
+901 GKVLVARKP
-910 FKVFTWIDRGY
+910 FKVFAWIDRGY

-938 KKPVEGKGVVT
+938 KKPVEGKGVLT
-949 LYKITYDDKKQPIET
+949 LYKITYDAKKQPIET
-964 AVRRWD
+964 AVRQWD
-970 VNTNAEGVAEQQ
+970 LNTNAEGVAEQQ
-982 IKASAKGQYRL
+982 MKASAKGQYRL
-993 SYVLTDKK
+993 SYELVDSKK
-1001 EHKIEGGYIFTIVGD
+1001 HKIEGGYIFTIVGD
-1016 GVEGSDYRF
+1016 GVDGSDYRF
-1025 NNLELV
+1025 NNLELI
-1031 QDKQDYV
+1031 QDKKDYV
-1038 PGDKLKLQVN
+1038 PGDKLKLQIN
-1048 TDRNDSTVLLFVRP
+1048 TDRTDSTVLLFTRP
-1062 TGAQYGRSVYQPPKV
+1062 TNGVYQPPKV
-1077 IRLKGKSVVEEI
+1077 IRLKGKSTIEDIE
-1089 DIVKRDMPNFF
+1089 IVKRDMPNFF

-1106 SGGKVYTETKELI
+1106 SGGRVHIETKELI
-1119 VPPEKRVLN
+1119 VPPEKRILN
-1128 VEVLPSATVY
+1128 VEVLPSATTY
-1138 KPGQKAKVNV
+1138 KPGAKAKVKI

-1180 PDIKEFFW
+1180 PNIKEFFW

-1193 HNPQTEESLARHS
+1193 HNPQTQESLARFSH
-1206 YNMSLPNK
+1206 NMTLLNK
-1214 PGMEFL
+1214 PGMDFL
-1220 GVFGASV
+1220 GVFGSSV
-1227 ADEMEQDEAVA
+1227 ADEVQDGDALASMVEAEGG
-1238 LGDGKFE
+1238 L
-1245 GGFGGGRGGML
+1245 GGFGGEGRGGGRM
-1256 ANRAMAMDGVGGGG
+1256 ANRGMLMES
-1270 GRRMEMAAGMAP
+1270 RREMAGFAAAP
-1282 GMAPMAAAAPGMN
+1282 GAPMAANA
-1295 MLADRQELRKS
+1295 LADRAGGDMLRK
-1306 AGDANGVE
+1306 AAPADGVE
-1314 MQQKQQAGGNA
+1314 LQQAKQQGDGGGA
-1325 PLIEPSVRTKFADT
+1325 PLVEPSVRTKFADT
-1339 AYWNGAITTG
+1339 AYWNGSITTA
-1349 KDGTAEI
+1349 KDGTAEF
-1356 EIDMP
+1356 EVDMP

-1377 TKVGSGD
+1377 TRVGSGD

-1412 ANVHNYLPKEKEVSV
+1412 ANVHNYLPKEKEVTV
-1427 TLEVPGGI
+1427 TLEVPGGVI
-1435 LQPMSDTTVM
+1435 QPMTDATVKI
-1445 VKIPAGGEQR
+1445 KIPAGGEQR

-1466 QAVVRMK
+1466 EVVVRMK

-1498 SWASTIRPDKEIGK
+1498 SWASTIRPDKEVGK
-1512 VNISVPTER
+1512 VNIMVPTER
-1521 RVEQSR
+1521 RIEQSK

-1550 PYDTTDTTL
+1550 PYDSTDQTL

-1566 ITQKTLLDLK
+1566 ITQRTLLDLK

-1584 KRSNLNAQEI
+1584 KRTNLNAQEI

-1607 ERNPVFDE
+1607 DRNPVFDE

-1638 WGWFSGW
+1638 WGWFSGY
-1645 GEKSYPHTTAV
+1645 GERSYPHTTCV
-1656 VVHGLQVAKAN
+1656 VVHGLQVAKSN
-1667 DVAIVPGVLE
+1667 DVAIVPGVIE
-1677 RGVNWLKLYQ
+1677 RGINWLKIYQ
-1687 AAELQKLKNFENK
+1687 GQQLQFLKNFENK
-1700 TKDVPHKQYADALD
+1700 TKDVPQKQYADALD
-1714 AFIYMVLND
+1714 AFCYMILVD
-1723 AEADNTE
+1723 AGADNVE
-1730 MRDRLYRDRVQL
+1730 MRDRIYRDRIQV

-1755 KVKDKEKLDMILQN
+1755 KLGDKEKLDMILQN

-1781 TAYLRL
+1781 TAYLKL
-1787 PQDNQWWCWY
+1787 PQDNYWWCWY

-1815 GKGERA
+1815 AKGERA
-1821 PRIVKYLLNNR
+1821 PRLVKYLLNNR

-1846 CVESFAEFVKQSG
+1846 CVEAFADFVRASG

-1905 EIEIKRRGKGPIYFN
+1905 EVEIKRRGKGPIYFN

-1938 VKVNRKYYK
+1938 VKVERKYYK
-1947 LTPVDKQIKV
+1947 LNPVDKQIKV

-1972 ERGELKEG
+1972 ERVELKEG
-1980 DTLKSGDLVEVE
+1980 DTLKSGDLVEIE
-1992 LEIDSKN
+1992 LAIDSKN
-1999 DYEYIMFEDMKA
+1999 DYEYVMFEDMKA
-2011 AGFETVDVK
+2011 AGFETVDLR

-2040 FFVRALA
+2040 FMVRALA
-2047 RGKHSVSY
+2047 RGNHSVSY

-2064 FSALPTKAS
+2064 FSALPTRAS